1 MLLKYGASSRAPP
14 ALCWNESIYV
24 NDIRMITS
32 ATSIPSDIETHIEKH
47 LGAIA
52 NVYRSKEGGSTDL
65 RIGHVL
71 PTDTRPVHTLVTCGM
86 SGRPMSVPKPDMP
99 AYMELMMT
107 LPREWKLG
115 AELPEDER
123 WSWPVH
129 LLAKL
134 AGRAHEEGGW
144 LGWGHL
150 IPNGDPPQPYAH
162 STKQCASLIVP
173 SLLVPTA
180 FYELATPQKTI
191 VFYAVVPLYKEE
203 YDLGR
208 RSGTDALFTRLIDG
222 DVNDVIDPNRRNVA
236 RKRFWLFG

>member
-1 MLLKYGASSRAPP
+1 
-14 ALCWNESIYV
+14 
-24 NDIRMITS
+24 MITS
-32 ATSIPSDIETHIEKH
+32 ATSIPNDIEAHIEKH

-52 NVYRSKEGGSTDL
+52 NVYRSKEGSTDL
-65 RIGHVL
+65 YIGHVL

-86 SGRPMSVPKPDMP
+86 SRRAMSVPKPDMP
-99 AYMELMMT
+99 AHMELMMT
-107 LPREWKLG
+107 LPKEWKLG
-115 AELPEDER
+115 AELPREER
-123 WSWPVH
+123 WAWPVD
-129 LLAKL
+129 LLTKL
-134 AGRAHEEGGW
+134 ARRAHEEGGW
-144 LGWGHL
+144 LGWGDL
-150 IPNGDPPQPYAH
+150 IPNGNPPHPYAQ
-162 STKQCASLIVP
+162 STKQCAALIVP

-191 VFYAVVPLYKEE
+191 VFYAVVPLYEEE